1 MAGRTSASGT
11 APAGTPAGGS
21 GPAVELRV
29 DGLSHHFGA
38 RAVLDD
44 VSFSLHAGSVAC
56 LVGENGAGK
65 STVVNV
71 LGGVLRPTAG
81 RIHVG
86 DRLVNFSEPADALR
100 AGIGIVYQDL
110 ALCENLSIVENIFL
124 GQERTGRVPLVRAL
138 ARGGMASE
146 AARLLES
153 LTGNEWDVHQ
163 QVTFLSG
170 GQRQTVAIAR
180 AILLDPKIVVLD
192 EPTAALSVRQVDEV
206 HHLIERLAGQDKAVL
221 LILHDLNE
229 VAALADVVIALRHGR
244 VIGVSRRGEYT
255 TDELLLAING
265 VGTLSS
271 APRSDEPWNE

>member
-1 MAGRTSASGT
+1 MAERTSASGT
-11 APAGTPAGGS
+11 AAAGTPAGGS

-81 RIHVG
+81 RIRVG
-86 DRLVNFSEPADALR
+86 DRPVNFSEPADALR

-110 ALCENLSIVENIFL
+110 ALCDNLSIVENIFL
-124 GQERTGRVPLVRAL
+124 GQERTGKVPLVRAL

-146 AARLLES
+146 AARLLQS

-206 HHLIERLAGQDKAVL
+206 HHLIERLAGQGKAVL

-229 VAALADVVIALRHGR
+229 VATLADVVIALRHGR

-271 APRSDEPWNE
+271 ATRSDEPWNE